1 MENNRIR
8 ILVVDDDL
16 IFGKNFVTILRDRG
30 YYVELAGTGNKAID
44 TLNAE
49 YFDIVLLDIKLPDI
63 NGIEVFKKIKEI
75 KPETGVI
82 VMSAYPFDKP
92 AMDKIQEESLIY
104 FCKPFDINAVLNA
117 IKKISG

>member
-1 MENNRIR
+1 MENNCIR

-63 NGIEVFKKIKEI
+63 NGMEVFKKIKEI
-75 KPETGVI
+75 KPRPGVI

-92 AMDKIQEESLIY
+92 VMDKIQEESLIY
-104 FCKPFDINAVLNA
+104 FCKPFDISAVLDV

>member
-1 MENNRIR
+1 MENKRTH

-30 YYVELAGTGNKAID
+30 YCVELAGTGNKAVD
-44 TLNAE
+44 MLNSDH
-49 YFDIVLLDIKLPDI
+49 FDIVLLDIRLPDI
-63 NGIEVFKKIKEI
+63 NGIEVFKKIKES
-75 KPETGVI
+75 KPDTCVI

-92 AMDKIQEESLIY
+92 VMDTIQEESLTF

-117 IKKISG
+117 IKKIGG